1 MSVLLNVVKLV
12 VTLLPWGR
20 SRLHHPGSDPD
31 AKLHANRRDVRGL
44 KCHSEQ
50 FCGTRLFDLV
60 VWFFCLCFEI
70 LFLLGLISF
79 WCPPLPHPPSLPPT
93 PCATESE
100 MRAIVGSA
108 NTNQM
113 LNLCPQNEWAYWET
127 KAQSQGTFHW
137 WLS

>member
-1 MSVLLNVVKLV
+1 M
-12 VTLLPWGR
+12 
-20 SRLHHPGSDPD
+20 LHHPGSNPD
-31 AKLHANRRDVRGL
+31 AKPRANRRDVREP

-50 FCGTRLFDLV
+50 FRGTRLFDLMKI
-60 VWFFCLCFEI
+60 FFCLRFEI
-70 LFLLGLISF
+70 LFLLGQISL
-79 WCPPLPHPPSLPPT
+79 WCAPPSSPPKSLPPT
-93 PCATESE
+93 PCVTESK